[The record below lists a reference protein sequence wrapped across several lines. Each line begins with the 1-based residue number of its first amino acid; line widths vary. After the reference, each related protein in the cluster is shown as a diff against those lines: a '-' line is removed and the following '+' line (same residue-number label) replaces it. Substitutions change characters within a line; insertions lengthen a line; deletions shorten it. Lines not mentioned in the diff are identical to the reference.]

1 MKKTIL
7 AMMITA
13 LSFGASAQY
22 TIMINVQEPAENESW
37 GIDNFT
43 NNIGIGYQI
52 NNDVMIGGQQNGDDY
67 DLIGRYT
74 LSNDLYLSLQ
84 MPTENSMDHITYGVG
99 MSFHIWDNFYAE
111 PNYTRKDEDG
121 SFNVGISYKL

>member
-22 TIMINVQEPAENESW
+22 TVMSNVQEPAEDGSW

-52 NNDVMIGGQQNGDDY
+52 NDDVMIGVKQNGDDY

-74 LSNDLYLSLQ
+74 LSNNLYVSLQ
-84 MPTENSMDHITYGVG
+84 MPTENSTDDITYGRQLA
-99 MSFHIWDNFYAE
+99 Y
-111 PNYTRKDEDG
+111 
-121 SFNVGISYKL
+121 